1 MRCVIIAGSPDID
14 TEYIRRVVRDGD
26 LIVCADR
33 GYEYAL
39 SAGLRP
45 DLVIGDFD
53 SAEKLPPDDLPQKRL
68 NVRKDDTDTA
78 ACADYALSRGADE
91 IILLGATGGRLDH
104 SYANFCLLQYLS
116 ERGADARLCAP
127 DVQVR
132 LLTAG
137 EYRFDGLSGV
147 TFSLFPFGCARATA
161 DVTGASYPVS
171 GFTFESGLTR
181 GLSNVFEE
189 HCQITVSDGQLL
201 LFIMYR
207 V

>member
-1 MRCVIIAGSPDID
+1 MRCVIIAGSPDTD
-14 TEYIRRVVRDGD
+14 VAYIRRMVRTDD
-26 LIVCADR
+26 LLVCADR

-39 SAGLRP
+39 AAGLRP
-45 DLVIGDFD
+45 DFVIGDFD
-53 SAEKLPPDDLPQKRL
+53 SAATPPPVELPQRRL

-78 ACADYALSRGADE
+78 ACADYALAQGAGE
-91 IILLGATGGRLDH
+91 IVILGATGGRLDH
-104 SYANFCLLQYLS
+104 SYANFCLLQYIA
-116 ERGADARLCAP
+116 ERGAQAKLCAP
-127 DVQVR
+127 DTEIR
-132 LLTAG
+132 LLTKG
-137 EYRFDGLSGV
+137 SYRFDGFSGV
-147 TFSLFPFGCARATA
+147 TFSLFPFGCAQATA

-201 LFIMYR
+201 LFVVNR